1 MSSSTLQQLLQ
12 RSSMPKLAEPGPS
25 ADELRQIA
33 SAGLLAPDHG
43 YLRPTR
49 LHAVSGEGL
58 TRLGDVFVRAHLS
71 ENPQADD
78 DEVLERI
85 RRKPLRAPLILVVGC
100 RPVAH
105 GKIPGIEQVAST
117 AAAVSLM
124 QTAIDALGYASMWRT
139 GNMAYSPLVKRAFG
153 LSANDHLLAFL
164 YVGTAAA
171 GFKRRTPLDVEQYL
185 TYF

>member
-1 MSSSTLQQLLQ
+1 MSSSTLEQLLQ

-25 ADELRQIA
+25 ADELRQIV
-33 SAGLLAPDHG
+33 SAGLMAPDHG

-49 LHAVSGEGL
+49 LHAVSGDGL

-71 ENPQADD
+71 EDPQAD
-78 DEVLERI
+78 EEALERI
-85 RRKPLRAPLILVVGC
+85 RRKPLRAPLILVAGC

-105 GKIPGIEQVAST
+105 GKIPDIEQVAST
-117 AAAVSLM
+117 SAAVSLM

-139 GNMAYSPLVKRAFG
+139 GSMAYSPVVKQAFG
-153 LSANDHLLAFL
+153 LSASDHLLAFL
-164 YVGTAAA
+164 YVGTADA

-185 TYF
+185 THF